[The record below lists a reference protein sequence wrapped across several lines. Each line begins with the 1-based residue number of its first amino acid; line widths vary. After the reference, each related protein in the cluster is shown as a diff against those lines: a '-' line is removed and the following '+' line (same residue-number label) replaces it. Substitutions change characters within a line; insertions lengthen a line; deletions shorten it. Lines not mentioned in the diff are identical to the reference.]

1 MWFTDFLSVQ
11 SLPSGKR
18 ANIFRSPSPP
28 SIDVQAG
35 NSTMTTNT
43 TSIPFLRW
51 DNDTRIAVSY
61 MISHPVSVA
70 GFLAKDSWTRW
81 NAGEQDTYVE

>member
-1 MWFTDFLSVQ
+1 MWFTDFLSVH
-11 SLPSGKR
+11 LRFKIIL
-18 ANIFRSPSPP
+18 ANICRSPSPP
-28 SIDVQAG
+28 STDAQAD

-43 TSIPFLRW
+43 TSIPTLRW

-81 NAGEQDTYVE
+81 NAGEQDT